1 MKRTKLL
8 FSLLASAMML
18 IGVGCDPEP
27 TPGPG
32 PDPQPESY
40 FKFEILS
47 TEQTSVSFR
56 ITPVDTTTPYVAM
69 IIDKP
74 YFDQF
79 DTDDDYIYDDLAWF
93 EEEAMYNGE
102 TLEEYLSGF
111 LKTGVVEDSTDGL
124 TPNTEY
130 YLYAYQL
137 TPTGEILTDL
147 EKVLFTTKDFDKV
160 DVTFEVSVSDIQY
173 KGATINVKPS
183 KKDAI
188 YFVNAFTQEQ
198 VEEWSYGGADAYKAH
213 LVALRDYYLGMNA
226 TTDQMIAN
234 LCFVGDGSLALD
246 DLKSGVKYYAYAI
259 GVNDDFLPNTDAE
272 VVEFTT
278 LATEGS
284 SLTFD
289 VNISEVFYDHAE
301 GVVTPSNNNEQ
312 YICSIQT
319 AESLTWYDSEQDF
332 MEAIIMDLEWWFGG
346 VDAALH
352 TGPTDIATLNGLSPE
367 TDYVVVCFGY
377 DGVPTTRL
385 FSFPF
390 TTAEANGNP
399 ADLVVTFNIDPST
412 ITYDS
417 AVIEAI
423 PSVGAYYFL
432 SYISKDEYDFGVTDA
447 GSSDAA
453 IIAYANDEI
462 DYGAYFFDC
471 TRAEYL
477 FDMGAAVG
485 SYKMMV
491 NQLQPSTE
499 YLAYAVAV
507 DMESGEIASSRAFVS
522 DVFRTLDKVVS
533 DAAVEFV
540 FGKYYDGTELANLDP
555 ANFLNCKGYAVMPY
569 KVEPTES
576 AMYWYT
582 GFFSGD
588 YTEWGCTDDDI
599 YGELITWGYDQGS
612 EFVSLNRE
620 SGVAVLAYDEPFT
633 FLGLAE
639 DIDGNFGAGALEV
652 VTLTREGVS
661 PAQEFIDAM
670 AQPATAMQKAAK
682 GGKKNLV
689 APRKVEK
696 TRQGAVRPG
705 HNVKKAEPVATGVAK
720 QRTVTPHRF
729 VVGR

>member
-1 MKRTKLL
+1 M
-8 FSLLASAMML
+8 
-18 IGVGCDPEP
+18 
-27 TPGPG
+27 
-32 PDPQPESY
+32 
-40 FKFEILS
+40 
-47 TEQTSVSFR
+47 
-56 ITPVDTTTPYVAM
+56 
-69 IIDKP
+69 
-74 YFDQF
+74 
-79 DTDDDYIYDDLAWF
+79 
-93 EEEAMYNGE
+93 
-102 TLEEYLSGF
+102 
-111 LKTGVVEDSTDGL
+111 
-124 TPNTEY
+124 
-130 YLYAYQL
+130 
-137 TPTGEILTDL
+137 
-147 EKVLFTTKDFDKV
+147 
-160 DVTFEVSVSDIQY
+160 
-173 KGATINVKPS
+173 
-183 KKDAI
+183 
-188 YFVNAFTQEQ
+188 
-198 VEEWSYGGADAYKAH
+198 
-213 LVALRDYYLGMNA
+213 ALRDYYLGMNA

-234 LCFVGDGSLALD
+234 LCFVGDKSLALD

-259 GVNDDFLPNTDAE
+259 GVNDDFLPNTEAS

-301 GVVTPSNNNEQ
+301 GVVTPSNNNES

-332 MEAIIMDLEWWFGG
+332 METIIMDLEWWFGG

-390 TTAEANGNP
+390 TTTEANGNP

-417 AVIEAI
+417 AVIEAT

-432 SYISKDEYDFGVTDA
+432 SYISKDEYDYLVADA

-453 IIAYANDEI
+453 LIGYANDEI
-462 DYGAYFFDC
+462 DYGADFFGY

-477 FDMGAAVG
+477 LDMGAVVG

-507 DMESGEIASSRAFVS
+507 DMEGGEIASSRAFVS

-540 FGKYYDGTELANLDP
+540 FGNYYDGTELANLDP
-555 ANFLNCKGYAVMPY
+555 ANFLSCKGYAVMPY

-576 AMYWYT
+576 AMCWYT
-582 GFFSGD
+582 GFYNGD

-599 YGELITWGYDQGS
+599 YGELITWGYDVGS
-612 EFVSLNRE
+612 ELVSLNRE
-620 SGVAVLAYDEPFT
+620 SGVAVLTYDTPFT

-639 DIDGNFGAGALEV
+639 DIDGNFGVGALEV